1 MIDSKTLERLR
12 SIDDRSWGV
21 IYKSL
26 VLYASQKLNKA
37 GFEIRSEKDSVDA
50 EHFAVLA
57 IEKVFTGV
65 RKWDYNKYPDITHH
79 LIWVVKSLISSHFK
93 SSSRSIVSAGGA
105 TELLSDSEEYD
116 KFENYDELTDE
127 EIRIRDIPDEIFIEN
142 EFWEM
147 IEKSF
152 GENKDDHAIF
162 SEWLQGASRKEIS
175 KGLDIPMNEINNSI
189 KRGLRIVKKTFKK
202 S

>member
-1 MIDSKTLERLR
+1 MIDSKTLDRLK
-12 SIDDRSWGV
+12 SIDERSWGL

-26 VLYASQKLNKA
+26 VLYASKKLNKA

-65 RKWDYNKYPDITHH
+65 RKWDFNKYPDITHH

-93 SSSRSIVSAGGA
+93 SSSRSIVNAGGPN
-105 TELLSDSEEYD
+105 ELLSDSEEYD
-116 KFENYDELTDE
+116 NYDELTDE
-127 EIRIRDIPDEIFIEN
+127 QIRIRDLPDEILIEN
-142 EFWEM
+142 EFWDK

-152 GENKDDHAIF
+152 GENKNDHAIF
-162 SEWLQGASRKEIS
+162 CEWLEGSSRRQIS
-175 KGLDIPMNEINNSI
+175 KEWDIPINEINNSI
-189 KRGLRIVKKTFKK
+189 KRGLRIVKKIFTKP
-202 S
+202 

>member
-12 SIDDRSWGV
+12 SIDERSWGL

-26 VLYASQKLNKA
+26 VLYASKKLNKA

-50 EHFAVLA
+50 EHFATLA

-65 RKWDYNKYPDITHH
+65 RKWDFEKYPDITHH

-93 SSSRSIVSAGGA
+93 SSTRSIVKVGGPE
-105 TELLSDSEEYD
+105 ELLSDNEDY
-116 KFENYDELTDE
+116 ENYDELTDQ
-127 EIRIRDIPDEIFIEN
+127 EIRLSDIPDEIFIEN
-142 EFWEM
+142 EFWGK
-147 IEKSF
+147 IEKTF
-152 GENKDDHAIF
+152 GENKDDYVIF
-162 SEWLQGASRKEIS
+162 SEWLQGCSRKEIS
-175 KGLDIPMNEINNSI
+175 KELNIPINEINNSI
-189 KRGLRIVKKTFKK
+189 KRGLRIVKKIFTK